1 MQYNSFHNQHPI
13 FRPRLDRNEQFGK
26 IPFFN
31 GLHDFGGPKNFTPRN
46 GMGNKNFRP
55 RNDFNGVRNDYN
67 NFKNENGNPADFG
80 GPKEYRPRNNYNQ
93 TQKKNDYD
101 GEKNAGGNMQF
112 YNGKNDFGGPKQQN
126 FPKNL
131 GPKNFNNQN
140 GLNNC
145 QQYVP
150 KKIYNNSSSPSSDF
164 NDRKMQ
170 SRKAKHPGDSL
181 IKPEWD
187 MASLDTIQ
195 KNFYKPHANVEGRS
209 EEEVQMF
216 RAAKEI
222 TVSGNNVPRPNHV
235 FDEGNFPDH
244 VMSTIKEQGWE
255 EPTGIQAQGWPIA
268 LSGRDMVGIASTG
281 SGKTLAYMLPAAV
294 HIVHQPRIQRGD
306 GPIALILAPTR
317 ELAQQIQSVAQAYS
331 ARGCIRNTC
340 LFGGSPKGPQARD
353 LERGVEIV
361 IATPGRLI
369 DFLERGTTNLRR
381 CTYLVLDEAD
391 RMLDMGFEPQIR
403 KIIEQIRP
411 DRQVL
416 MWSATWPKEIQ
427 ALAEDFLTDYIKV
440 NIGSLN
446 LSANNNIKQII
457 EVCEEHEKEAKL
469 SNLLKEIASEK
480 DNKVIVFVETK
491 KKVDDIARAVRRNG
505 HKALA
510 IHGDKSQPERDAV
523 LTEFRNGATTIL
535 IATDVA
541 ARGLDVED
549 VKFVVNFDYPNSS
562 EDYIHRIGRTGRCQ
576 QSGTAYTYF
585 TSGDARQ
592 ARALVAVLRETGQN
606 PPAKLSDMARN
617 NNNSSSRNRWQQRK
631 ENNSGASSPRQ
642 KSNQWNNKMA
652 NMSNEENQN
661 NYQNRNLQQHQQQ
674 QQQQQQQQAP
684 RFSNQNQNTNQ
695 GYRQNS
701 YQKTVPFPSPNVFES
716 MGSYQGGYNNGYQNA
731 YNNQNGYGQRTFN
744 NARGNGGQQYHRN
757 TNSVGNKSAGSGS
770 SYGSPPPH
778 FATPPHYTQMHPHH
792 QEMLGGKFYG
802 GGVGGGGPCGYQAA
816 VGAGVPYPHLP
827 PGPLLYAAPVQ
838 Q

>member
-26 IPFFN
+26 IPFYNN
-31 GLHDFGGPKNFTPRN
+31 GLHDFGGPKNFAPRN

-55 RNDFNGVRNDYN
+55 RNDFNGMRNDFN
-67 NFKNENGNPADFG
+67 GIKNDNQNDFG
-80 GPKEYRPRNNYNQ
+80 GPKDYRPRNNYNNQ
-93 TQKKNDYD
+93 LQKKDYEGD
-101 GEKNAGGNMQF
+101 KAGGNMQF

-126 FPKNL
+126 FQKNY
-131 GPKNFNNQN
+131 GPKNYNNPN
-140 GLNNC
+140 GNNNG
-145 QQYVP
+145 QQTFVP
-150 KKIYNNSSSPSSDF
+150 KKIYSNSSVSPTNEFS
-164 NDRKMQ
+164 DRKMQ
-170 SRKAKHPGDSL
+170 SRKAKHPGEAL
-181 IKPEWD
+181 TKPEWD
-187 MASLDTIQ
+187 MSNLDTIQ
-195 KNFYKPHANVEGRS
+195 KNFYKPHSNVEARTDD
-209 EEEVQMF
+209 EVQVF

-222 TVSGNNVPRPNHV
+222 TVSGNNVPRPNHI

-244 VMSTIKEQGWE
+244 IMTTIREQGWE

-281 SGKTLAYMLPAAV
+281 SGKTLAYILPAAV

-331 ARGCIRNTC
+331 ARGFIRNTC

-353 LERGVEIV
+353 LEKGVEIV

-457 EVCEEHEKEAKL
+457 EVCEEHEKESKL
-469 SNLLKEIASEK
+469 INLLKEISSEK

-491 KKVDDIARAVRRNG
+491 KKVDDIAHAVRRNG

-523 LTEFRNGATTIL
+523 LTEFRNGSTTIL

-549 VKFVVNFDYPNSS
+549 VKFVVNYDYPNTS

-606 PPAKLSDMARN
+606 PPSKLSDMARN

-642 KSNQWNNKMA
+642 KNNQWNNKMA
-652 NMSNEENQN
+652 MTTPEDNQN
-661 NYQNRNLQQHQQQ
+661 SYQNRNPNP
-674 QQQQQQQQAP
+674 QAP
-684 RFSNQNQNTNQ
+684 RFSNQNQNNQ
-695 GYRQNS
+695 GYRQNT
-701 YQKTVPFPSPNVFES
+701 YQKTVPFPSPNVFDS

-731 YNNQNGYGQRTFN
+731 YNNQNGYGQHPR
-744 NARGNGGQQYHRN
+744 NGGQQYRN

-778 FATPPHYTQMHPHH
+778 FATPPHYPQMHPHH

-802 GGVGGGGPCGYQAA
+802 GGVGGGGPCGYQAT

>member
-1 MQYNSFHNQHPI
+1 M
-13 FRPRLDRNEQFGK
+13 
-26 IPFFN
+26 FN
-31 GLHDFGGPKNFTPRN
+31 GIHDFGGPKNFGPRN
-46 GMGNKNFRP
+46 NFMGPKMNFRP
-55 RNDFNGVRNDYN
+55 RNEFNGAKDQRS
-67 NFKNENGNPADFG
+67 NEFG
-80 GPKEYRPRNNYNQ
+80 GPKDFNRPRSNYNQ
-93 TQKKNDYD
+93 NQKRNEEGGPMQVFNAKN
-101 GEKNAGGNMQF
+101 E
-112 YNGKNDFGGPKQQN
+112 FGGPKSQYDGKNGMPRNNFSTKNFNQNGYNNNSQQN
-126 FPKNL
+126 FGPK
-131 GPKNFNNQN
+131 KNFNGNNQ
-140 GLNNC
+140 
-145 QQYVP
+145 Q
-150 KKIYNNSSSPSSDF
+150 IDF
-164 NDRKMQ
+164 NSRKLQ
-170 SRKAKHPGDSL
+170 SMKAKHPGDSL
-181 IKPEWD
+181 VKPTWD
-187 MASLDTIQ
+187 INNLEPIMKD
-195 KNFYKPHANVEGRS
+195 FYKPHANVDSRS
-209 EEEVQMF
+209 EDDVELF
-216 RAAKEI
+216 RSSKEI
-222 TVSGNNVPRPNHV
+222 TVSGNNVPRPNQV

-244 VMSTIKEQGWE
+244 IMSAIKEQGWA

-268 LSGRDMVGIASTG
+268 LSGRDMVGIAQTG

-294 HIVHQPRIQRGD
+294 HIVNQQRLNRGD

-317 ELAQQIQSVAQAYS
+317 ELAQQIQSVAQTYS

-427 ALAEDFLTDYIKV
+427 ALAEDFLNDYVKV

-446 LSANNNIKQII
+446 LSANNNIKQIVEI
-457 EVCEEHEKEAKL
+457 CEEHEKESKL
-469 SNLLKEIASEK
+469 ATLLKEIASER

-505 HKALA
+505 YRALA

-592 ARALVAVLRETGQN
+592 SRALLAVLREAGQN
-606 PPAKLSDMARN
+606 PPAKLSEMARTASN
-617 NNNSSSRNRWQQRK
+617 NTGRNRWQQRK
-631 ENNSGASSPRQ
+631 ENGSSSPRQ
-642 KSNQWNNKMA
+642 QNNNNQWSNKMA
-652 NMSNEENQN
+652 NLSLSDDSQSQTS
-661 NYQNRNLQQHQQQ
+661 YQNRNAS
-674 QQQQQQQQAP
+674 QQQAP
-684 RFSNQNQNTNQ
+684 RYNNNQNQMNQ
-695 GYRQNS
+695 GYRQN
-701 YQKTVPFPSPNVFES
+701 YHKQAPFPNPNVFES
-716 MGSYQGGYNNGYQNA
+716 MGTYQGGYNGYQGGYNNQSGS
-731 YNNQNGYGQRTFN
+731 YGQRPYM
-744 NARGNGGQQYHRN
+744 NARGGQQYAVSR
-757 TNSVGNKSAGSGS
+757 ASGS
-770 SYGSPPPH
+770 FGSPPP
-778 FATPPHYTQMHPHH
+778 PPHVTQYMRADM
-792 QEMLGGKFYG
+792 QCA
-802 GGVGGGGPCGYQAA
+802 PCGYQAA
-816 VGAGVPYPHLP
+816 GGPYLP

>member
-1 MQYNSFHNQHPI
+1 MQYNTFHAQHPI
-13 FRPRLDRNEQFGK
+13 FGPHPGERKDQFGK
-26 IPFFN
+26 VPYMN
-31 GLHDFGGPKNFTPRN
+31 RVGGDFGGPKSFVPRN
-46 GMGNKNFRP
+46 NNNNMGGNKNFRP
-55 RNDFNGVRNDYN
+55 RNDFNGVRPD
-67 NFKNENGNPADFG
+67 FNG
-80 GPKEYRPRNNYNQ
+80 Y
-93 TQKKNDYD
+93 KND
-101 GEKNAGGNMQF
+101 NPHQ
-112 YNGKNDFGGPKQQN
+112 NDFGGPKDFRSKN
-126 FPKNL
+126 FYNNPMHMRNDFDGDKASGSKGQYLNMKDDFGGPKQGNFQKNGY
-131 GPKNFNNQN
+131 GPKN
-140 GLNNC
+140 
-145 QQYVP
+145 
-150 KKIYNNSSSPSSDF
+150 YNNPGGSMRPNTVEDYMGQKMHDDYS
-164 NDRKMQ
+164 DRKMQ
-170 SRKAKHPGDSL
+170 SRKAKHPGDGL
-181 IKPEWD
+181 VKPTWD
-187 MASLDTIQ
+187 MSQLEPIQ
-195 KNFYKPHANVEGRS
+195 KNFYKPHANVESRTDD
-209 EEEVQMF
+209 EVQQF

-222 TVSGNNVPRPNHV
+222 TVSGNNVPRPSQK
-235 FDEGNFPDH
+235 FEEGNFPDDIL
-244 VMSTIKEQGWE
+244 STIKDQGWK

-294 HIVHQPRIQRGD
+294 HIAHQQHIQRGD

-331 ARGCIRNTC
+331 ANGFIRNTC

-457 EVCEEHEKEAKL
+457 EVCEEHEKEIKL

-523 LTEFRNGATTIL
+523 LTEFRNGVTSIL

-585 TSGDARQ
+585 TTGDGRQ

-617 NNNSSSRNRWQQRK
+617 NNSSSGRNRWQQRK
-631 ENNSGASSPRQ
+631 ENNSGSSSPRQ
-642 KSNQWNNKMA
+642 KNNNNTWNMKMA
-652 NMSNEENQN
+652 NGSSDDNTFMAQQNFTQQPPRFSHQNQNNQGYNRQN
-661 NYQNRNLQQHQQQ
+661 NYQK
-674 QQQQQQQQAP
+674 P
-684 RFSNQNQNTNQ
+684 P
-695 GYRQNS
+695 
-701 YQKTVPFPSPNVFES
+701 PFPSPNVFDS
-716 MGSYQGGYNNGYQNA
+716 MGTYQGGYNNGYPDAYQNA
-731 YNNQNGYGQRTFN
+731 YGQRQYN
-744 NARGNGGQQYHRN
+744 NNRNNGQQYRN
-757 TNSVGNKSAGSGS
+757 NNSNGNKSNGSGS
-770 SYGSPPPH
+770 SFGSPPPH
-778 FATPPHYTQMHPHH
+778 FAATPHYTQMHPHH
-792 QEMLGGKFYG
+792 QEMIGGKYFAS
-802 GGVGGGGPCGYQAA
+802 GVGGAGPCGYQAA
-816 VGAGVPYPHLP
+816 VGGGMQYAHLP
-827 PGPLLYAAPVQ
+827 PGPMLYAAPVQ

>member
-1 MQYNSFHNQHPI
+1 MRNDYNNQ
-13 FRPRLDRNEQFGK
+13 RNDNMKTG
-26 IPFFN
+26 
-31 GLHDFGGPKNFTPRN
+31 DFGGPK
-46 GMGNKNFRP
+46 
-55 RNDFNGVRNDYN
+55 DFI
-67 NFKNENGNPADFG
+67 
-80 GPKEYRPRNNYNQ
+80 RPRNNYNQ
-93 TQKKNDYD
+93 PQNNDSED
-101 GEKNAGGNMQF
+101 INGRGDNVQMF
-112 YNGKNDFGGPKQQN
+112 NGKADFGGPKQ
-126 FPKNL
+126 FEGKNNGMHKNNYG
-131 GPKNFNNQN
+131 GPKQYNQN
-140 GLNNC
+140 GFNG
-145 QQYVP
+145 QQNFGQQ
-150 KKIYNNSSSPSSDF
+150 KYNSTSPQRSSEF
-164 NDRKMQ
+164 NDRKSQ
-170 SRKAKHPGDSL
+170 RSKAKHPGDSL
-181 IKPEWD
+181 VKPMWD
-187 MASLDTIQ
+187 LANLEPIQ
-195 KNFYKPHANVEGRS
+195 KDFYKPHVNVESRS
-209 EEEVQMF
+209 EDEVQNY

-222 TVSGNNVPRPNHV
+222 TVSGNNVPRPNQK

-244 VMSTIKEQGWE
+244 IMVTIKEQGWL

-268 LSGRDMVGIASTG
+268 LSGRDMVGIAQTG

-294 HIVHQPRIQRGD
+294 HIVHQQRLSRGD

-331 ARGCIRNTC
+331 AHGCIRNTC

-446 LSANNNIKQII
+446 LSANNNIKQIV
-457 EVCEEHEKEAKL
+457 ELCEEHEKEAKL
-469 SNLLKEIASEK
+469 TTLLKEISSER

-491 KKVDDIARAVRRNG
+491 KKVDDIVRAVRRNG

-549 VKFVVNFDYPNSS
+549 VKFVVNYDYPNSS

-585 TSGDARQ
+585 TSGDSRQ
-592 ARALVAVLRETGQN
+592 ARGLVAVLRETGQN
-606 PPAKLSDMARN
+606 PPLRLNDMARS
-617 NNNSSSRNRWQQRK
+617 NNSNSGRNRWQQRK
-631 ENNSGASSPRQ
+631 ENKGNTSPRQ
-642 KSNQWNNKMA
+642 QSNQWNNKMA
-652 NMSNEENQN
+652 NGINNQENQN
-661 NYQNRNLQQHQQQ
+661 SYQNRNQPQQQ
-674 QQQQQQQQAP
+674 QHQQQQAP
-684 RFSNQNQNTNQ
+684 RFTNQNHQLNQN
-695 GYRQNS
+695 YRQNN
-701 YQKTVPFPSPNVFES
+701 YQKQQQMPFPSPTLFES
-716 MGSYQGGYNNGYQNA
+716 INYQGGYNNGYQNG
-731 YNNQNGYGQRTFN
+731 YNNQNGYTQRPAYN
-744 NARGNGGQQYHRN
+744 NNRGNNGAGNSMQQYGR
-757 TNSVGNKSAGSGS
+757 GLGSAGSKSGAGSAGS
-770 SYGSPPPH
+770 SYGSPPPPPH
-778 FATPPHYTQMHPHH
+778 YAHTPPHYAPVHPH
-792 QEMLGGKFYG
+792 QDMLGGKFY

-827 PGPLLYAAPVQ
+827 AGPLLYAAPVQ

>member
-1 MQYNSFHNQHPI
+1 MQYNGFHNQHPMP
-13 FRPRLDRNEQFGK
+13 RPDRNEQFGK
-26 IPFFN
+26 VPFFN
-31 GLHDFGGPKNFTPRN
+31 GMPDFGGPKNFAPRN
-46 GMGNKNFRP
+46 MGNKNFRP
-55 RNDFNGVRNDYN
+55 RNDFNGIRND
-67 NFKNENGNPADFG
+67 FKQNDGNTNDFG
-80 GPKEYRPRNNYNQ
+80 GPKEFRPRPNYNNQ
-93 TQKKNDYD
+93 PQKTYGDKP
-101 GEKNAGGNMQF
+101 AGGNVQY
-112 YNGKNDFGGPKQQN
+112 YNAKNEFGGPNPNYQKSYNNPNGQQN
-126 FPKNL
+126 FM
-131 GPKNFNNQN
+131 Q
-140 GLNNC
+140 
-145 QQYVP
+145 
-150 KKIYNNSSSPSSDF
+150 KKIYNPNGPQQPQDF
-164 NDRKMQ
+164 KGRKLQ
-170 SRKAKHPGDSL
+170 SLKAKHPGDSL
-181 IKPEWD
+181 VKPVWD
-187 MASLDTIQ
+187 LGSLEPIEKD
-195 KNFYKPHANVEGRS
+195 FYKPHADVEGRS
-209 EEEVQMF
+209 DEEVDMF
-216 RAAKEI
+216 RTTKEI

-244 VMSTIKEQGWE
+244 VMSTIKEQGWTD
-255 EPTGIQAQGWPIA
+255 PTGIQAQGWPIA

-294 HIVHQPRIQRGD
+294 HIVHQQRIQRGD

-331 ARGCIRNTC
+331 ARGSIRNTC

-457 EVCEEHEKEAKL
+457 EICEEHEKEGKL
-469 SNLLKEIASEK
+469 TNLLKEIASER

-491 KKVDDIARAVRRNG
+491 KKVDDIARAVRRMG

-585 TSGDARQ
+585 TPGDSRQ
-592 ARALVAVLRETGQN
+592 ARGLLAVLRETGQN
-606 PPAKLSDMARN
+606 PPAKLADLARN
-617 NNNSSSRNRWQQRK
+617 SNNSTGRNRWQQRK
-631 ENNSGASSPRQ
+631 ENNNNNSNSGSSSPRQ
-642 KSNQWNNKMA
+642 QSNQWSNKMA
-652 NMSNEENQN
+652 NPSEENIN
-661 NYQNRNLQQHQQQ
+661 SYQNRNTG
-674 QQQQQQQQAP
+674 QAP
-684 RFSNQNQNTNQ
+684 RFNNQGNQ
-695 GYRQNS
+695 GYRPNN
-701 YQKTVPFPSPNVFES
+701 YQKPQVPFPSPNVFES
-716 MGSYQGGYNNGYQNA
+716 MGNYQGGYTSGYQNS
-731 YNNQNGYGQRTFN
+731 YQNQNGYGQRP
-744 NARGNGGQQYHRN
+744 Y
-757 TNSVGNKSAGSGS
+757 NS
-770 SYGSPPPH
+770 
-778 FATPPHYTQMHPHH
+778 
-792 QEMLGGKFYG
+792 GKYYG
-802 GGVGGGGPCGYQAA
+802 GGVGGAGPCGYQAA
-816 VGAGVPYPHLP
+816 VGAGVAYPHLP

>member
-1 MQYNSFHNQHPI
+1 MQFNSFHNQHPI
-13 FRPRLDRNEQFGK
+13 FRPRLDRNEYGK
-26 IPFFN
+26 LPFFN
-31 GLHDFGGPKNFTPRN
+31 GMNDFGGPKNFQPRN
-46 GMGNKNFRP
+46 GIGNKNFRP
-55 RNDFNGVRNDYN
+55 RSDFNGIRNDFNNPKNDN
-67 NFKNENGNPADFG
+67 QSDFG
-80 GPKEYRPRNNYNQ
+80 GPKEFRPRNNFNNQ
-93 TQKKNDYD
+93 LQKTNDGYD
-101 GEKNAGGNMQF
+101 GDKASGGNMQF
-112 YNGKNDFGGPKQQN
+112 YGKSDFGGPKQQN
-126 FPKNL
+126 YQKSF

-140 GLNNC
+140 GHMNG
-145 QQYVP
+145 QQSFVP
-150 KKIYNNSSSPSSDF
+150 KKIYNNSSVQPSLDF
-164 NDRKMQ
+164 NDRKLQ

-181 IKPEWD
+181 IKPQWD
-187 MASLDTIQ
+187 MANLGAIQ
-195 KNFYKPHANVEGRS
+195 KNFYKPHVNVEGRS
-209 EEEVQMF
+209 EDDVQRF
-216 RAAKEI
+216 LAAKEI
-222 TVSGNNVPRPNHV
+222 TVSGNDVPRPNQV

-244 VMSTIKEQGWE
+244 VLNTIKEQGWE

-331 ARGCIRNTC
+331 AHGCIRNTC

-427 ALAEDFLTDYIKV
+427 ALAEDFLNDYIKV

-469 SNLLKEIASEK
+469 SNLLKEISSEK

-491 KKVDDIARAVRRNG
+491 KKVDDIARSVRRNG
-505 HKALA
+505 YKALA

-606 PPAKLSDMARN
+606 PPARLNDMAKN
-617 NNNSSSRNRWQQRK
+617 NNNNSSRNRWQQRK

-652 NMSNEENQN
+652 TMGNEDNQN
-661 NYQNRNLQQHQQQ
+661 NSYQNRNPN
-674 QQQQQQQQAP
+674 QQAP
-684 RFSNQNQNTNQ
+684 RFSNQNQNNNQ
-695 GYRQNS
+695 GYRQNN
-701 YQKTVPFPSPNVFES
+701 YQQKQVPFPSPNVFES
-716 MGSYQGGYNNGYQNA
+716 MGNYQGGYNNGYQNA
-731 YNNQNGYGQRTFN
+731 YNNQNGYGQQRQQYN
-744 NARGNGGQQYHRN
+744 NGRNGGQQYHRN

-778 FATPPHYTQMHPHH
+778 FATPPHYPQMHPHH

-816 VGAGVPYPHLP
+816 VGAGVPYAHLP

>member
-1 MQYNSFHNQHPI
+1 MQYNGGFHNQHPMP
-13 FRPRLDRNEQFGK
+13 RPDRNEQFGK
-26 IPFFN
+26 IPYFN
-31 GLHDFGGPKNFTPRN
+31 GMPDFGGPKNFGPRN
-46 GMGNKNFRP
+46 NYMGNNRNNNFRP
-55 RNDFNGVRNDYN
+55 RNDFNGVKDFSQN
-67 NFKNENGNPADFG
+67 NENAGQNDFG
-80 GPKEYRPRNNYNQ
+80 GPKEYRPRNNYNNPG
-93 TQKKNDYD
+93 QKKEYD
-101 GEKNAGGNMQF
+101 GEKSGGMQYFNAKG
-112 YNGKNDFGGPKQQN
+112 DFGGPKQYDGKPGN
-126 FPKNL
+126 FQRNNYNN
-131 GPKNFNNQN
+131 GPKNYNNQN
-140 GLNNC
+140 GN
-145 QQYVP
+145 QQNFGQ
-150 KKIYNNSSSPSSDF
+150 KKIFTNNNQQPGDF
-164 NDRKMQ
+164 GRKMQ
-170 SRKAKHPGDSL
+170 SMKAKHPGDSL
-181 IKPEWD
+181 VKPTWD
-187 MASLDTIQ
+187 LSNLEPIQ
-195 KNFYKPHANVEGRS
+195 KDFYKPHASVDSRS
-209 EEEVQMF
+209 EEDVQRF
-216 RAAKEI
+216 LAAKEI
-222 TVSGNNVPRPNHV
+222 TVEGNNVPRPSQL
-235 FDEGNFPDH
+235 FEEGNFPEH
-244 VMSTIKEQGWE
+244 VMTTIKEQGWT

-294 HIVHQPRIQRGD
+294 HITNQPRLNRGD
-306 GPIALILAPTR
+306 GPIALVLAPTR
-317 ELAQQIQSVAQAYS
+317 ELAQQIQSVAQLYS

-369 DFLERGTTNLRR
+369 DFLEKGTTNLRR

-403 KIIEQIRP
+403 KVIEQIRP

-457 EVCEEHEKEAKL
+457 EVCEEHEKESKL
-469 SNLLKEIASEK
+469 SGLLKEIASER

-491 KKVDDIARAVRRNG
+491 KKVDDIARAVRRAG
-505 HKALA
+505 YKALA

-592 ARALVAVLRETGQN
+592 ARALVGVLRETGQN
-606 PPAKLSDMARN
+606 PPTKLSDMARTN
-617 NNNSSSRNRWQQRK
+617 NGNSGRNRWQQRK
-631 ENNSGASSPRQ
+631 DNSGSNSPRQ
-642 KSNQWNNKMA
+642 QNSNNQWNNKMA
-652 NMSNEENQN
+652 NLSEDGQN
-661 NYQNRNLQQHQQQ
+661 NYQNRNAN
-674 QQQQQQQQAP
+674 QQAP
-684 RFSNQNQNTNQ
+684 PRFNNQGHQG
-695 GYRQNS
+695 GYRQNN
-701 YQKTVPFPSPNVFES
+701 YQKQVPFPSPTMFES
-716 MGSYQGGYNNGYQNA
+716 MSNYQGGYNGGYQNG
-731 YNNQNGYGQRTFN
+731 YNNQNGYTQRPYNTDTRNNGQQYQ
-744 NARGNGGQQYHRN
+744 RGNGN
-757 TNSVGNKSAGSGS
+757 NKSGGSSGS
-770 SYGSPPPH
+770 SFGSPPPH
-778 FATPPHYTQMHPHH
+778 FAAAQHYQPMHP
-792 QEMLGGKFYG
+792 QDMLGGKFYG

-827 PGPLLYAAPVQ
+827 PGSLVYAAPVQ

>member
-1 MQYNSFHNQHPI
+1 MQYNGFHNQHPI

-26 IPFFN
+26 IPYFN
-31 GLHDFGGPKNFTPRN
+31 GLPDFGGPKPFGPR
-46 GMGNKNFRP
+46 GNMANNNKFRP
-55 RNDFNGVRNDYN
+55 RNDFNGIRNDFN
-67 NFKNENGNPADFG
+67 HSGNQNDFG
-80 GPKEYRPRNNYNQ
+80 GPKEYTKQLRNNFNNQ
-93 TQKKNDYD
+93 APNKNNYD
-101 GEKNAGGNMQF
+101 GDKASGNMQY
-112 YNGKNDFGGPKQQN
+112 YNGKNDFGGPKQN
-126 FPKNL
+126 FQPKTNF
-131 GPKNFNNQN
+131 GPKTFNNQN
-140 GLNNC
+140 GN
-145 QQYVP
+145 QQNYGQKKVYVP
-150 KKIYNNSSSPSSDF
+150 NSGQQNTDF
-164 NDRKMQ
+164 NGRKQQ
-170 SRKAKHPGDSL
+170 SMKAKHPGDSL
-181 IKPEWD
+181 VKPTWD
-187 MASLDTIQ
+187 LSQLGPIQ
-195 KNFYKPHANVEGRS
+195 KDFYKPHANVEARS
-209 EEEVQMF
+209 DDDVQLY
-216 RAAKEI
+216 RATKEI
-222 TVSGNNVPRPNHV
+222 TVSGNDVPRPNQI

-244 VMSTIKEQGWE
+244 ILNTIKEQGWD

-294 HIVHQPRIQRGD
+294 HIVHQPRLQRGD

-427 ALAEDFLTDYIKV
+427 ALAEDFLTDYVKV

-469 SNLLKEIASEK
+469 TNLLKEISSEK

-523 LTEFRNGATTIL
+523 LSEFRNGSTTIL

-549 VKFVVNFDYPNSS
+549 VKFVVNYDYPNSS

-592 ARALVAVLRETGQN
+592 ARALVAVLRETGQT
-606 PPAKLSDMARN
+606 PPSKLNDMARN
-617 NNNSSSRNRWQQRK
+617 NNSCTGRNRWQQRK
-631 ENNSGASSPRQ
+631 DNNSGSSSPRQ
-642 KSNQWNNKMA
+642 QNNTWNNKMA
-652 NMSNEENQN
+652 TTANDAANQN
-661 NYQNRNLQQHQQQ
+661 SFQNRNVN
-674 QQQQQQQQAP
+674 QQAP
-684 RFSNQNQNTNQ
+684 RFSNQTNQNTQ
-695 GYRQNS
+695 GYRQNN
-701 YQKTVPFPSPNVFES
+701 YQKQVPFPSPNMFES
-716 MGSYQGGYNNGYQNA
+716 MGTYQGGYNQGYQNA
-731 YNNQNGYGQRTFN
+731 YNNQNGYGQRTYN
-744 NARGNGGQQYHRN
+744 NGRNGGQQYRN
-757 TNSVGNKSAGSGS
+757 NNTSGNKSAGSGSS

-778 FATPPHYTQMHPHH
+778 FATPPHYPQMHPHH
-792 QEMLGGKFYG
+792 QDMLGGKFYG

>member
-13 FRPRLDRNEQFGK
+13 FRPRLDQNEQFGK
-26 IPFFN
+26 MPYLN
-31 GLHDFGGPKNFTPRN
+31 RMYEFGGPKNFAPRN
-46 GMGNKNFRP
+46 NMGNKNFRP
-55 RNDFNGVRNDYN
+55 RNDFNGVRPDFNANRND
-67 NFKNENGNPADFG
+67 DFG
-80 GPKEYRPRNNYNQ
+80 GPKEYRPRSNYNNQ
-93 TQKKNDYD
+93 NMQKKNEYD
-101 GEKNAGGNMQF
+101 GENASGGNNMQF
-112 YNGKNDFGGPKQQN
+112 YNSKNDFGGPKPSFQKNN
-126 FPKNL
+126 F
-131 GPKNFNNQN
+131 GPKNYNNPN
-140 GLNNC
+140 GSPTNGQQ
-145 QQYVP
+145 QQYMQ
-150 KKIYNNSSSPSSDF
+150 KKPYNSNPSGQTQDF
-164 NDRKMQ
+164 NDRKLQ
-170 SRKAKHPGDSL
+170 SRKAKHPGDGL
-181 IKPEWD
+181 VKPVWD
-187 MASLDTIQ
+187 MGQLEEIE
-195 KNFYKPHANVEGRS
+195 KNFYKPHANVDGRS
-209 EEEVQMF
+209 EEEVQLF
-216 RAAKEI
+216 RSTKEI
-222 TVSGNNVPRPNHV
+222 TVSGNNIPRPNQK

-244 VMSTIKEQGWE
+244 ILNTIKEQGYE

-294 HIVHQPRIQRGD
+294 HIVHQQRIQRGD

-505 HKALA
+505 YKALA

-523 LTEFRNGATTIL
+523 LTEFRNGSTTIL

-592 ARALVAVLRETGQN
+592 ARALVGVLKETGQN
-606 PPAKLSDMARN
+606 PPSKLNDMARN
-617 NNNSSSRNRWQQRK
+617 NNNSSGRNRWQQRK
-631 ENNSGASSPRQ
+631 ENNSGSSSPRQ

-652 NMSNEENQN
+652 SGGSDDGQN
-661 NYQNRNLQQHQQQ
+661 SIQTHTFTQQP
-674 QQQQQQQQAP
+674 P
-684 RFSNQNQNTNQ
+684 RFSNQTQNNQS
-695 GYRQNS
+695 YRQNS
-701 YQKTVPFPSPNVFES
+701 YQKTVPFPSPNVFDS
-716 MGSYQGGYNNGYQNA
+716 MGTYQGGYNNGYQNA
-731 YNNQNGYGQRTFN
+731 YNNQNGYGQRPYN
-744 NARGNGGQQYHRN
+744 NTRNNGQQYRN
-757 TNSVGNKSAGSGS
+757 NNAGGNKSSGSGS
-770 SYGSPPPH
+770 SFGSPPPH
-778 FATPPHYTQMHPHH
+778 YAAAHYPQMHPHH
-792 QEMLGGKFYG
+792 QDMLGNKFYG

-816 VGAGVPYPHLP
+816 VGGGVPYPHLP
-827 PGPLLYAAPVQ
+827 PGPLLYAAAPVQ

>member
-1 MQYNSFHNQHPI
+1 MQYNGFHNQHPI
-13 FRPRLDRNEQFGK
+13 YRPRPDRNEQFGK
-26 IPFFN
+26 MPFFN
-31 GLHDFGGPKNFTPRN
+31 GLHDFGGPKNFGGPRN
-46 GMGNKNFRP
+46 NNLGNKNNFRP
-55 RNDFNGVRNDYN
+55 RNDFNGMRNDMN
-67 NFKNENGNPADFG
+67 NQKNDGNPNDFG
-80 GPKEYRPRNNYNQ
+80 GPKEFRPRNNFNNQ
-93 TQKKNDYD
+93 VQKKEYD
-101 GEKNAGGNMQF
+101 GGLKPGGSMQI
-112 YNGKNDFGGPKQQN
+112 YNPRNDFGGPKQQN
-126 FPKNL
+126 FQKNNF
-131 GPKNFNNQN
+131 GPKNFNNQTPNN
-140 GLNNC
+140 GQNFVAKKVFTQNPG
-145 QQYVP
+145 QQP
-150 KKIYNNSSSPSSDF
+150 MDF
-164 NDRKMQ
+164 NARKLQ
-170 SRKAKHPGDSL
+170 SKKAKHPGDSL
-181 IKPEWD
+181 VKPIWD
-187 MASLDTIQ
+187 LSNLEPIQ
-195 KNFYKPHANVEGRS
+195 KDFYKPHPNVENRTDD
-209 EEEVQMF
+209 EVQMF
-216 RAAKEI
+216 RAEKEI
-222 TVSGNNVPRPNHV
+222 TVSGNNIPRPNQM

-244 VMSTIKEQGWE
+244 VMTTIKEQGWT

-294 HIVHQPRIQRGD
+294 HIVHQQRIQRGD

-427 ALAEDFLTDYIKV
+427 ALAEDFLNDYIKV

-457 EVCEEHEKEAKL
+457 EVCEEHEKEGKL
-469 SNLLKEIASEK
+469 TNLLKEIASER

-491 KKVDDIARAVRRNG
+491 KKVDDIARSVRRNG

-523 LTEFRNGATTIL
+523 LSEFRNGATAIL

-585 TSGDARQ
+585 TSGDCRQ
-592 ARALVAVLRETGQN
+592 SRALVAVLRETGQN
-606 PPAKLSDMARN
+606 PPAKLNEMARN
-617 NNNSSSRNRWQQRK
+617 NNNNSGRNRWQQRK
-631 ENNSGASSPRQ
+631 ENNSGSSSPRQ
-642 KSNQWNNKMA
+642 QNNQWNNKMA
-652 NMSNEENQN
+652 SVVNEEVPNTYQNRNTNQQPPRFNNQNQNNQTYRQN
-661 NYQNRNLQQHQQQ
+661 NYQKQQ
-674 QQQQQQQQAP
+674 
-684 RFSNQNQNTNQ
+684 
-695 GYRQNS
+695 
-701 YQKTVPFPSPNVFES
+701 VPFPSPNVFES
-716 MGSYQGGYNNGYQNA
+716 MGSYQGGYNNGYQNG
-731 YNNQNGYGQRTFN
+731 YNNQNAYGQRPYN
-744 NARGNGGQQYHRN
+744 NARNGNQQYRNNN
-757 TNSVGNKSAGSGS
+757 TNGNKSGGSGS
-770 SYGSPPPH
+770 SFGSPPPH
-778 FATPPHYTQMHPHH
+778 FATPPHFPQMHPHH
-792 QEMLGGKFYG
+792 QDMLGGKFYG

-816 VGAGVPYPHLP
+816 VGASVPYAHLP

>member
-1 MQYNSFHNQHPI
+1 MQYNGFHNQHPMP
-13 FRPRLDRNEQFGK
+13 RPERNEQFGK

-31 GLHDFGGPKNFTPRN
+31 GLHDFGGPKNFGPR
-46 GMGNKNFRP
+46 GMGMKNNFRP
-55 RNDFNGVRNDYN
+55 RNDFNGIRNDFN
-67 NFKNENGNPADFG
+67 KHENGGNPADFG
-80 GPKEYRPRNNYNQ
+80 GPKDYNKMKNNFNNQQRNEYDPD
-93 TQKKNDYD
+93 K
-101 GEKNAGGNMQF
+101 AAAGNMQF
-112 YNGKNDFGGPKQQN
+112 YNGKSDFGGPKPQN
-126 FPKNL
+126 FPKAHFS
-131 GPKNFNNQN
+131 PKNFNNQN
-140 GLNNC
+140 MPQNFG
-145 QQYVP
+145 P
-150 KKIYNNSSSPSSDF
+150 KKIFNAPNTPQQVIDF
-164 NDRKMQ
+164 NKQRGK
-170 SRKAKHPGDSL
+170 KTKHPGDTL
-181 IKPEWD
+181 IKPMWD
-187 MASLDTIQ
+187 LSKLEPIQ
-195 KNFYKPHANVEGRS
+195 KDFYKPHANVDGRS
-209 EEEVQMF
+209 DDDVQQF
-216 RAAKEI
+216 RVSKEI
-222 TVSGNNVPRPNHV
+222 TVSGNNVPRPNQI

-244 VMSTIKEQGWE
+244 IMSTIKEQGWD

-294 HIVHQPRIQRGD
+294 HIVHQQRIQRGD

-317 ELAQQIQSVAQAYS
+317 ELAQQIQSVAQSYS

-427 ALAEDFLTDYIKV
+427 ALAEDFLNDYVKV

-457 EVCEEHEKEAKL
+457 EVCEEHEKEVKL
-469 SNLLKEIASEK
+469 TNFLKDISQER

-491 KKVDDIARAVRRNG
+491 KKVDDIARAVRRKG

-510 IHGDKSQPERDAV
+510 IHGDKSQIERDAV
-523 LTEFRNGATTIL
+523 LTEFRNGVTSIL

-549 VKFVVNFDYPNSS
+549 VKFVINFDYPNSS

-592 ARALVAVLRETGQN
+592 ARGLLAVLRETGQN
-606 PPAKLSDMARN
+606 PPAKLNDMARN
-617 NNNSSSRNRWQQRK
+617 NNNNSGRSRWQQRK

-642 KSNQWNNKMA
+642 QNNQWNNKMA
-652 NMSNEENQN
+652 NGTVEEPQN
-661 NYQNRNLQQHQQQ
+661 MYQNRNNN
-674 QQQQQQQQAP
+674 QQAP
-684 RFSNQNQNTNQ
+684 RFSSQQTQGNNQ
-695 GYRQNS
+695 GYRQNN
-701 YQKTVPFPSPNVFES
+701 YQKQVPFPSPNVFES
-716 MGSYQGGYNNGYQNA
+716 MGSYQGGYNNGYQNG
-731 YNNQNGYGQRTFN
+731 YNNQNGYGQRPAYN
-744 NARGNGGQQYHRN
+744 NIRNGQQQQQQYRN
-757 TNSVGNKSAGSGS
+757 NSNSGNKSNGTGS

-778 FATPPHYTQMHPHH
+778 FATPQHYPQMHPHH

-802 GGVGGGGPCGYQAA
+802 GGVGGGGPPCGYQAA
-816 VGAGVPYPHLP
+816 VGVGGPYAHLP
-827 PGPLLYAAPVQ
+827 PGPLLYATPVQ

>member
-1 MQYNSFHNQHPI
+1 MQYNGFHNQHPI
-13 FRPRLDRNEQFGK
+13 FRPRTDRNEQFGK
-26 IPFFN
+26 VFLN
-31 GLHDFGGPKNFTPRN
+31 GLHDFGGPKNFGPRN
-46 GMGNKNFRP
+46 NIGNKNNFRP
-55 RNDFNGVRNDYN
+55 RMDFNGVRNDFN
-67 NFKNENGNPADFG
+67 NQRNDNGNPNDFG
-80 GPKEYRPRNNYNQ
+80 GPKEFRPRNNFNNHS
-93 TQKKNDYD
+93 QKKNDND
-101 GEKNAGGNMQF
+101 GDKQQRGGGAIQYFNA
-112 YNGKNDFGGPKQQN
+112 KNDFGGPKQQN
-126 FPKNL
+126 FHNNKNNF
-131 GPKNFNNQN
+131 GGKTFNNQN
-140 GLNNC
+140 GQQGNNA
-145 QQYVP
+145 QQNFAP
-150 KKIYNNSSSPSSDF
+150 KKQFNNNERQQSADF
-164 NDRKMQ
+164 KGRKLQ
-170 SRKAKHPGDSL
+170 SQKAKHPGDSL
-181 IKPEWD
+181 VKPIWD
-187 MASLDTIQ
+187 LSNLEPIQ
-195 KNFYKPHANVEGRS
+195 KDFYKPHPNVEARS
-209 EEEVQMF
+209 DEEVQLF
-216 RAAKEI
+216 RATKEI
-222 TVSGNNVPRPNHV
+222 TVSGNNIPRPNQM

-244 VMSTIKEQGWE
+244 IMNTIKEQGWS

-294 HIVHQPRIQRGD
+294 HIMHQQRIQRGD
-306 GPIALILAPTR
+306 GPVALILAPTR

-340 LFGGSPKGPQARD
+340 LFGGSPKAPQARD

-427 ALAEDFLTDYIKV
+427 ALAEDFLNDYVKV

-446 LSANNNIKQII
+446 LSANNNIKQIV
-457 EVCEEHEKEAKL
+457 EVCEEHEKEMKL
-469 SNLLKEIASEK
+469 TNLLKEISSER

-576 QSGTAYTYF
+576 QSGTAYTFF
-585 TSGDARQ
+585 TSGDSRQ
-592 ARALVAVLRETGQN
+592 SRALVAVLRETGQN
-606 PPAKLSDMARN
+606 PPSRLNEMARN
-617 NNNSSSRNRWQQRK
+617 NNNNTGRNRWQQRK
-631 ENNSGASSPRQ
+631 ENNSGSSSPRQ
-642 KSNQWNNKMA
+642 QNNNNQWNNKMA
-652 NMSNEENQN
+652 ATVNEDNNQN
-661 NYQNRNLQQHQQQ
+661 IYQNRNVNQQP
-674 QQQQQQQQAP
+674 P
-684 RFSNQNQNTNQ
+684 RFSNQNQINHQ
-695 GYRQNS
+695 GFRQNN
-701 YQKTVPFPSPNVFES
+701 YQKPVPFPSPNVFES
-716 MGSYQGGYNNGYQNA
+716 MGNYQGGYNNGFQNG
-731 YNNQNGYGQRTFN
+731 YNNQNGYNQRPYN
-744 NARGNGGQQYHRN
+744 NSRNGAQQYRN
-757 TNSVGNKSAGSGS
+757 NNSSNKSGGSGS

-778 FATPPHYTQMHPHH
+778 FATPQHYTPMHTH

-802 GGVGGGGPCGYQAA
+802 GGVGGGGPCGYQAGM
-816 VGAGVPYPHLP
+816 GASVPYAHMA

>member
-1 MQYNSFHNQHPI
+1 MQYNGFHNQHPMP
-13 FRPRLDRNEQFGK
+13 RPDRNEQFGK
-26 IPFFN
+26 MPFFN
-31 GLHDFGGPKNFTPRN
+31 GLHDFGGPKNFGPRN
-46 GMGNKNFRP
+46 MANKNFRP
-55 RNDFNGVRNDYN
+55 RNDFNGMRNDFN
-67 NFKNENGNPADFG
+67 KNENGCNPGDFG
-80 GPKEYRPRNNYNQ
+80 GPKDYNKMKNNFNNQ
-93 TQKKNDYD
+93 QKNDYD
-101 GEKNAGGNMQF
+101 SEKPAVGNMQF
-112 YNGKNDFGGPKQQN
+112 YNGKNDFGGPKPQIFPKTNFTPRNFINQNGQQN
-126 FPKNL
+126 F
-131 GPKNFNNQN
+131 G
-140 GLNNC
+140 
-145 QQYVP
+145 P
-150 KKIYNNSSSPSSDF
+150 KKIFNVTNIQQQTVDF
-164 NDRKMQ
+164 NKQRGK
-170 SRKAKHPGDSL
+170 KVKHPGDTL
-181 IKPEWD
+181 VKPMWD
-187 MASLDTIQ
+187 LSKLEPIEKD
-195 KNFYKPHANVEGRS
+195 FYKPHANVEGRS
-209 EEEVQMF
+209 DDDVQNF
-216 RAAKEI
+216 RVSKEI
-222 TVSGNNVPRPNHV
+222 TVSGNNIPRPNHI

-244 VMSTIKEQGWE
+244 ILNTIKEQGWA

-294 HIVHQPRIQRGD
+294 HIVHQQRIQRGD

-317 ELAQQIQSVAQAYS
+317 ELAQQIQSVAQSYS
-331 ARGCIRNTC
+331 AHGCIRNTC

-427 ALAEDFLTDYIKV
+427 ALAEDFLNDYVKV

-446 LSANNNIKQII
+446 LSANNNIKQIVEI
-457 EVCEEHEKEAKL
+457 CEEHEKETKL
-469 SNLLKEIASEK
+469 TNLLKDISQERE
-480 DNKVIVFVETK
+480 NKVIVFVETK
-491 KKVDDIARAVRRNG
+491 KKVDDIARAVRRKG

-510 IHGDKSQPERDAV
+510 IHGDKSQIERDAV
-523 LTEFRNGATTIL
+523 LTEFRNGATSIL

-549 VKFVVNFDYPNSS
+549 VKFVINFDYPNSS

-592 ARALVAVLRETGQN
+592 ARGLLAVLRETGQN
-606 PPAKLSDMARN
+606 PPAKLNDMARN
-617 NNNSSSRNRWQQRK
+617 NNNNSGRNRWQQRK

-642 KSNQWNNKMA
+642 QSNQWNNKMA
-652 NMSNEENQN
+652 NGTVEETQN
-661 NYQNRNLQQHQQQ
+661 LYQNRNNN
-674 QQQQQQQQAP
+674 QQAP
-684 RFSNQNQNTNQ
+684 RFTNQNQGNNQ
-695 GYRQNS
+695 GFRQNT
-701 YQKTVPFPSPNVFES
+701 YQKQVPFPSPNVFES
-716 MGSYQGGYNNGYQNA
+716 MGSYQGGYNNGYQNG
-731 YNNQNGYGQRTFN
+731 YNNQNGYGQRPYN
-744 NARGNGGQQYHRN
+744 NIRNGQQQYRN
-757 TNSVGNKSAGSGS
+757 NNNGGNKSNGTGS

-778 FATPPHYTQMHPHH
+778 FATPQHYPQMHPHH

-816 VGAGVPYPHLP
+816 VGVGGPYAHLP

>member
-1 MQYNSFHNQHPI
+1 MQFNGFHNQHPI

-26 IPFFN
+26 IPYFN
-31 GLHDFGGPKNFTPRN
+31 GIPDFGGPKNFGPRN
-46 GMGNKNFRP
+46 NMGNKNFRP
-55 RNDFNGVRNDYN
+55 RSDFNGMRSDFN
-67 NFKNENGNPADFG
+67 NHKNENQNDFG
-80 GPKEYRPRNNYNQ
+80 GPKEYRPRNNFNNQ
-93 TQKKNDYD
+93 QQSKNDYEP
-101 GEKNAGGNMQF
+101 EKVAGGNQF
-112 YNGKNDFGGPKQQN
+112 YNGQNDFGGPKQQN
-126 FPKNL
+126 FQKNNY
-131 GPKNFNNQN
+131 GSKPYNPNQGNQN
-140 GLNNC
+140 
-145 QQYVP
+145 QQNYGP
-150 KKIYNNSSSPSSDF
+150 RKSYSPTMGQSQQGMEF
-164 NDRKMQ
+164 KGRKLQ
-170 SRKAKHPGDSL
+170 SMKAKHPGDSL
-181 IKPEWD
+181 VKPMWD
-187 MASLDTIQ
+187 LSKLGPIMKD
-195 KNFYKPHANVEGRS
+195 FYKPHANVEARS
-209 EEEVQMF
+209 EEDVQVF
-216 RAAKEI
+216 RATKEI
-222 TVSGNNVPRPNHV
+222 TVSGNNVPRPNQI

-244 VMSTIKEQGWE
+244 ILNTIKEQGWE

-281 SGKTLAYMLPAAV
+281 SGKTLAYMLPAIV
-294 HIVHQPRIQRGD
+294 HIAHQPRSQRGD

-331 ARGCIRNTC
+331 ANGCIRHTC
-340 LFGGSPKGPQARD
+340 LFGGSPKGPQARE
-353 LERGVEIV
+353 LERGLEIV

-427 ALAEDFLTDYIKV
+427 ALAEDFLNDYIKV

-457 EVCEEHEKEAKL
+457 EVCEEHEKELKL
-469 SNLLKEIASEK
+469 TNLLKEISSEK

-549 VKFVVNFDYPNSS
+549 VKFVVNYDYPNSS

-576 QSGTAYTYF
+576 QSGTAYTFF

-592 ARALVAVLRETGQN
+592 ARGLVAVLRETGQN

-617 NNNSSSRNRWQQRK
+617 NNSSSGRNRWQQRK
-631 ENNSGASSPRQ
+631 ENNSGSSSPQMQTNKLLDSLIKTKTIKATDRTTI
-642 KSNQWNNKMA
+642 KSRCHSQALMCLSPLAVTKVDITMDTKMA
-652 NMSNEENQN
+652 IITRMDMGKDNLRILAIMDSNIATIIPMEGT
-661 NYQNRNLQQHQQQ
+661 NLVDLDHL
-674 QQQQQQQQAP
+674 
-684 RFSNQNQNTNQ
+684 
-695 GYRQNS
+695 
-701 YQKTVPFPSPNVFES
+701 
-716 MGSYQGGYNNGYQNA
+716 MDL
-731 YNNQNGYGQRTFN
+731 
-744 NARGNGGQQYHRN
+744 H
-757 TNSVGNKSAGSGS
+757 
-770 SYGSPPPH
+770 H
-778 FATPPHYTQMHPHH
+778 HILATPAHYPQMHPHH
-792 QEMLGGKFYG
+792 QELLGGKFYG
-802 GGVGGGGPCGYQAA
+802 GGVGGAGPCGYQAA
-816 VGAGVPYPHLP
+816 VGAGVAYPHLP
-827 PGPLLYAAPVQ
+827 PGPLVYAAPIQ

>member
-1 MQYNSFHNQHPI
+1 MIS
-13 FRPRLDRNEQFGK
+13 FRPRPDRNEQLGK
-26 IPFFN
+26 VQFFN
-31 GLHDFGGPKNFTPRN
+31 GMHDFGGPKHFGPRN
-46 GMGNKNFRP
+46 NTMNKNNFRP
-55 RNDFNGVRNDYN
+55 KNDFNNLRNDYN
-67 NFKNENGNPADFG
+67 NRAENLNHNEFG
-80 GPKEYRPRNNYNQ
+80 GPKEFRPRNNFNNQ
-93 TQKKNDYD
+93 PPKKNDYD
-101 GEKNAGGNMQF
+101 NTKQAGNNMQF
-112 YNGKNDFGGPKQQN
+112 YNRNDFGGPKQQN
-126 FPKNL
+126 FNKNF
-131 GPKNFNNQN
+131 GPKT
-140 GLNNC
+140 
-145 QQYVP
+145 
-150 KKIYNNSSSPSSDF
+150 YNNSQNGHQHEFMPKKEFSA
-164 NDRKMQ
+164 NDAQQAAGRKLQ
-170 SRKAKHPGDSL
+170 SKKAKHPGDSL
-181 IKPEWD
+181 IKPMWD
-187 MASLDTIQ
+187 ASNLEPIQ
-195 KNFYKPHANVEGRS
+195 KDFYKPHADVEARS
-209 EEEVQMF
+209 EEEVEIF
-216 RAAKEI
+216 RMNKEI
-222 TVSGNNVPRPNHV
+222 TVSGNNIPRPNQV

-244 VMSTIKEQGWE
+244 IMNTIKEQGWI

-281 SGKTLAYMLPAAV
+281 SGKTVAYMLPAAV
-294 HIVHQPRIQRGD
+294 HIVHQQRIQRGD
-306 GPIALILAPTR
+306 GPIALVLAPTR

-457 EVCEEHEKEAKL
+457 EVCEEHEKENKL
-469 SNLLKEIASEK
+469 SILLKEISSER

-505 HKALA
+505 YKALA

-585 TSGDARQ
+585 TNGDSRQ
-592 ARALVAVLRETGQN
+592 ARGLLAVLRETGQN
-606 PPAKLSDMARN
+606 PPNKLNDMARN
-617 NNNSSSRNRWQQRK
+617 NNNNSGRNRWQQRK
-631 ENNSGASSPRQ
+631 ENNSGSSSPRQ
-642 KSNQWNNKMA
+642 QNNQWNNKMA
-652 NMSNEENQN
+652 NVNSEDTQN
-661 NYQNRNLQQHQQQ
+661 TYQNRNSSNQQQ
-674 QQQQQQQQAP
+674 VP
-684 RFSNQNQNTNQ
+684 RFSNQNHTTNQ
-695 GYRQNS
+695 NYRQNG
-701 YQKTVPFPSPNVFES
+701 YQKQLPFPSPNVFES
-716 MGSYQGGYNNGYQNA
+716 MGSYQGGYNNGYQNG
-731 YNNQNGYGQRTFN
+731 YNNQNGYGQRTYN
-744 NARGNGGQQYHRN
+744 NPRNGGQQYRN
-757 TNSVGNKSAGSGS
+757 NTANGTKTNTSGS

-792 QEMLGGKFYG
+792 QEMLGGKFFG
-802 GGVGGGGPCGYQAA
+802 GGVGGGAPCGYQAA
-816 VGAGVPYPHLP
+816 VGAGVPYAHLP
-827 PGPLLYAAPVQ
+827 PGPLLYAAPIQ

>member
-1 MQYNSFHNQHPI
+1 MQYNGFHNQHPI
-13 FRPRLDRNEQFGK
+13 PRPDRNEQFGK
-26 IPFFN
+26 IPIFN
-31 GLHDFGGPKNFTPRN
+31 GMDFGGPKNFGPRN
-46 GMGNKNFRP
+46 MGNKPNFRP
-55 RNDFNGVRNDYN
+55 RNDFNGIRNDFN
-67 NFKNENGNPADFG
+67 NHKSENGGNQGDFG
-80 GPKEYRPRNNYNQ
+80 GPKDYNKIKQNYNNQ
-93 TQKKNDYD
+93 NQIKKNEYD
-101 GEKNAGGNMQF
+101 ADKAAGGNMQF
-112 YNGKNDFGGPKQQN
+112 YGNGKNDFGGPKQQG
-126 FPKNL
+126 FPKNNF

-140 GLNNC
+140 GHNS
-145 QQYVP
+145 QQQSFGP
-150 KKIYNNSSSPSSDF
+150 KKVFNPNNMQQAVDF
-164 NDRKMQ
+164 NGKQRGK
-170 SRKAKHPGDSL
+170 KTKHPGDSL
-181 IKPEWD
+181 VKPMWD
-187 MASLDTIQ
+187 LTQLEPIQ
-195 KNFYKPHANVEGRS
+195 KDFYKPHANVEGRTDDD
-209 EEEVQMF
+209 VQKF
-216 RAAKEI
+216 RVSKEI
-222 TVSGNNVPRPNHV
+222 TVSGNNVPRPNQI

-244 VMSTIKEQGWE
+244 IMNTIKEQGWA

-281 SGKTLAYMLPAAV
+281 SGKTVAYMLPAAV
-294 HIVHQPRIQRGD
+294 HIVHQQRIQRGD

-317 ELAQQIQSVAQAYS
+317 ELAQQIQSVAQSYS
-331 ARGCIRNTC
+331 AHGCIRNTC

-427 ALAEDFLTDYIKV
+427 ALAEDFLNDYIKV

-457 EVCEEHEKEAKL
+457 EVCEEHEKETKL
-469 SNLLKEIASEK
+469 TNLLKEISQER

-491 KKVDDIARAVRRNG
+491 KKVDDIARAVRRKG
-505 HKALA
+505 HNALA
-510 IHGDKSQPERDAV
+510 IHGDKSQIERDAV
-523 LTEFRNGATTIL
+523 LTEFRNGATSIL

-549 VKFVVNFDYPNSS
+549 VKFVINFDYPNSS

-585 TSGDARQ
+585 TSSDARQ
-592 ARALVAVLRETGQN
+592 ARGLLAVLRETGQT
-606 PPAKLSDMARN
+606 PPSKLNDMARSN
-617 NNNSSSRNRWQQRK
+617 NNNSGRNRWQQRK

-642 KSNQWNNKMA
+642 QNNQWNNKMA
-652 NMSNEENQN
+652 NPNPEETQN
-661 NYQNRNLQQHQQQ
+661 TYQNRGGN
-674 QQQQQQQQAP
+674 QQAP
-684 RFSNQNQNTNQ
+684 RFSNQNQGNQ

-701 YQKTVPFPSPNVFES
+701 YQKQVPFPSPNVFES
-716 MGSYQGGYNNGYQNA
+716 MGSYQGGYNNGYQNG
-731 YNNQNGYGQRTFN
+731 YNNQNGYAQRPYNNMRNGAQQYRNN
-744 NARGNGGQQYHRN
+744 NA
-757 TNSVGNKSAGSGS
+757 GNKNNGTGS

-778 FATPPHYTQMHPHH
+778 FATPQHYPQMHPHH

-816 VGAGVPYPHLP
+816 VGVSGPYAHLP

>member
-1 MQYNSFHNQHPI
+1 MQYNGFHNQHPI
-13 FRPRLDRNEQFGK
+13 YRPRPDRNEQFGK

-31 GLHDFGGPKNFTPRN
+31 GFPDFGGPKNFGGPRN
-46 GMGNKNFRP
+46 NLAAKNNFRP
-55 RNDFNGVRNDYN
+55 RNDFNGMRNDNMVYQ
-67 NFKNENGNPADFG
+67 KNENVNQNDFG
-80 GPKEYRPRNNYNQ
+80 GPKEYRPRNNFTNNQ
-93 TQKKNDYD
+93 GQKKNDYEN
-101 GEKNAGGNMQF
+101 GPKPGGNMQF
-112 YNGKNDFGGPKQQN
+112 YNPKNDFGGPKQQN
-126 FPKNL
+126 FQKNNF
-131 GPKNFNNQN
+131 GPKNFSNQN
-140 GLNNC
+140 GNNC
-145 QQYVP
+145 QNYAA
-150 KKIYNNSSSPSSDF
+150 KKVFPNQTAGQQPNDF
-164 NDRKMQ
+164 NARKLQ
-170 SRKAKHPGDSL
+170 SKKAKHPGDSL
-181 IKPEWD
+181 VKPMWD
-187 MASLDTIQ
+187 VGNLEPIQ
-195 KNFYKPHANVEGRS
+195 KDFYKPHPNVESRS
-209 EEEVQMF
+209 DEEVQMF

-222 TVSGNNVPRPNHV
+222 TVSGNNVPRPNQV
-235 FDEGNFPDH
+235 FDEGNFPEH
-244 VMSTIKEQGWE
+244 IMTTIKEQGWT

-294 HIVHQPRIQRGD
+294 HIVHQQRIQRGD
-306 GPIALILAPTR
+306 GPVALILAPTR

-331 ARGCIRNTC
+331 AHGCIRNTC

-427 ALAEDFLTDYIKV
+427 ALAEDFLNDYVKV

-457 EVCEEHEKEAKL
+457 EVCEEHEKENKL
-469 SNLLKEIASEK
+469 TNLLKEISSER

-592 ARALVAVLRETGQN
+592 SRALVAVLRETGQN
-606 PPAKLSDMARN
+606 PPSKLNDMARN
-617 NNNSSSRNRWQQRK
+617 NNSNSGRNRWQQRK
-631 ENNSGASSPRQ
+631 ENNSGSSSPRQ
-642 KSNQWNNKMA
+642 QNNQWNNKMA
-652 NMSNEENQN
+652 NVNNEDNSNTNT
-661 NYQNRNLQQHQQQ
+661 YQNRNTNQQP
-674 QQQQQQQQAP
+674 P
-684 RFSNQNQNTNQ
+684 RFTNQNQTNQ
-695 GYRQNS
+695 GYRQNN
-701 YQKTVPFPSPNVFES
+701 YQKQQVPFPSPNVFDS
-716 MGSYQGGYNNGYQNA
+716 MGGYQGGYNNGYQNG
-731 YNNQNGYGQRTFN
+731 YNNQNNYGQQRSYN
-744 NARGNGGQQYHRN
+744 NTRNGNQQFRN
-757 TNSVGNKSAGSGS
+757 NNSSGNKSNGSGS
-770 SYGSPPPH
+770 SFGSPPPH
-778 FATPPHYTQMHPHH
+778 FATPHFPQMHPHH
-792 QEMLGGKFYG
+792 QDMLGGKFYG

-816 VGAGVPYPHLP
+816 VGASVPYAHLP

>member
-1 MQYNSFHNQHPI
+1 MQYNGFHNQHPMP
-13 FRPRLDRNEQFGK
+13 RPDRNEQFGK

-31 GLHDFGGPKNFTPRN
+31 GIPDFGGPKTFGPRN
-46 GMGNKNFRP
+46 NNFGNKNNFRP

-67 NFKNENGNPADFG
+67 NQKNENGQDFG
-80 GPKEYRPRNNYNQ
+80 GPKEYKPRNNYNNPN
-93 TQKKNDYD
+93 QKRNDYD
-101 GEKNAGGNMQF
+101 DKSANGNMQF
-112 YNGKNDFGGPKQQN
+112 YNGKNDFGGPKQQGYNKSN
-126 FPKNL
+126 F
-131 GPKNFNNQN
+131 GPKPYNNQN
-140 GLNNC
+140 GPNC
-145 QQYVP
+145 QQNFAP
-150 KKIYNNSSSPSSDF
+150 KKPFNSNPGQKPLDF
-164 NDRKMQ
+164 NGRKTQ
-170 SRKAKHPGDSL
+170 SMKAKHPGDSL
-181 IKPEWD
+181 VKPMWD
-187 MASLDTIQ
+187 LANLEPIQ
-195 KNFYKPHANVEGRS
+195 KDFYKPHANVDARTDD
-209 EEEVQMF
+209 EVEMF

-222 TVSGNNVPRPNHV
+222 TVSGNNVPRPNQV

-244 VMSTIKEQGWE
+244 VMNTIKEQGWV

-294 HIVHQPRIQRGD
+294 HIVHQQRIQRGD

-331 ARGCIRNTC
+331 AHGCIRNTC

-427 ALAEDFLTDYIKV
+427 ALAEDFLNDYVKV

-446 LSANNNIKQII
+446 LSANNNIKQIVEI
-457 EVCEEHEKEAKL
+457 CEEHEKEAKL
-469 SNLLKEIASEK
+469 TNLLKEIASER

-549 VKFVVNFDYPNSS
+549 VKFVVNYDYPNSS

-585 TSGDARQ
+585 TSGDSRQ
-592 ARALVAVLRETGQN
+592 ARGLVAVLRETGQN
-606 PPAKLSDMARN
+606 PPAKLGDMARN
-617 NNNSSSRNRWQQRK
+617 NNNNSGRNRWQQRK
-631 ENNSGASSPRQ
+631 ENNSGSSSPRQ
-642 KSNQWNNKMA
+642 QSNQWNNKMA
-652 NMSNEENQN
+652 NNVSNQEDNQN
-661 NYQNRNLQQHQQQ
+661 TYQNRNANP
-674 QQQQQQQQAP
+674 QAP
-684 RFSNQNQNTNQ
+684 RFNNQNQGNQ
-695 GYRQNS
+695 GYRQNN

-716 MGSYQGGYNNGYQNA
+716 MGTYQGGYSSGYQNG
-731 YNNQNGYGQRTFN
+731 YNNQNAYGQRTYN
-744 NARGNGGQQYHRN
+744 STYTDSRNGGQQYRNNN
-757 TNSVGNKSAGSGS
+757 TNGNKSGSGS
-770 SYGSPPPH
+770 SFGSPPPH
-778 FATPPHYTQMHPHH
+778 FATPPHFPQMHPHH
-792 QEMLGGKFYG
+792 QDMLGGKFYG

-816 VGAGVPYPHLP
+816 VGGGVPYPHLP

>member
-1 MQYNSFHNQHPI
+1 MQYNGFHNQHPMA
-13 FRPRLDRNEQFGK
+13 RPERNEQFGK
-26 IPFFN
+26 VPYFN
-31 GLHDFGGPKNFTPRN
+31 GMQDFGGPKNFGPRN
-46 GMGNKNFRP
+46 MGNKPFRP
-55 RNDFNGVRNDYN
+55 RNDFNGMRND
-67 NFKNENGNPADFG
+67 FKNGNPNDFG
-80 GPKEYRPRNNYNQ
+80 GPREFRPRNNYDNQ
-93 TQKKNDYD
+93 QQKKNDYNGD
-101 GEKNAGGNMQF
+101 KPAGSNMQF
-112 YNGKNDFGGPKQQN
+112 YNPKGDFGGPKQNNFQKNNFAPKTFNPNGQQN
-126 FPKNL
+126 F
-131 GPKNFNNQN
+131 
-140 GLNNC
+140 
-145 QQYVP
+145 VP
-150 KKIYNNSSSPSSDF
+150 KKIFNANGPQQTMDF
-164 NDRKMQ
+164 KGRKLQ
-170 SRKAKHPGDSL
+170 SMKAKHPGDSL
-181 IKPEWD
+181 VKPLWD
-187 MASLDTIQ
+187 AGNLDPIQ
-195 KNFYKPHANVEGRS
+195 KDFYKPHANVDGRTD
-209 EEEVQMF
+209 EEVDMF

-222 TVSGNNVPRPNHV
+222 SVTGNNIPRPNHV

-244 VMSTIKEQGWE
+244 VMTTIKEQGWL

-331 ARGCIRNTC
+331 ARGSIRNTC

-446 LSANNNIKQII
+446 LSANNNIKQIV

-469 SNLLKEIASEK
+469 TNLLKEISSER

-491 KKVDDIARAVRRNG
+491 KKVDDIARAVRRMG

-523 LTEFRNGATTIL
+523 LTEFRNGSTTIL

-592 ARALVAVLRETGQN
+592 ARGLVAVLRETGQN
-606 PPAKLSDMARN
+606 PPAKLGDMARN
-617 NNNSSSRNRWQQRK
+617 NNNNSGRNRWQQRK
-631 ENNSGASSPRQ
+631 ENNNSNNGSNSGSSSPRQ
-642 KSNQWNNKMA
+642 SSNQWNNKMA
-652 NMSNEENQN
+652 NLTLEDNVN
-661 NYQNRNLQQHQQQ
+661 NAYQNRSPNQP
-674 QQQQQQQQAP
+674 P
-684 RFSNQNQNTNQ
+684 RFNQNQGNQ
-695 GYRQNS
+695 GYRPNNN

-716 MGSYQGGYNNGYQNA
+716 MGNNYQGGYNNGYQNT
-731 YNNQNGYGQRTFN
+731 YNNQNGYGQRPYN
-744 NARGNGGQQYHRN
+744 NTRNMGQQYRN
-757 TNSVGNKSAGSGS
+757 NNSAGNKPSGSGS

-778 FATPPHYTQMHPHH
+778 FATPQHYQMHP
-792 QEMLGGKFYG
+792 QDMLGGKYYG
-802 GGVGGGGPCGYQAA
+802 SGVGGGGPCAYQAA

>member
-1 MQYNSFHNQHPI
+1 MQFNSFHNQHPI

-31 GLHDFGGPKNFTPRN
+31 GMHDFGGPKNFPPRN
-46 GMGNKNFRP
+46 NMGNKNFRP
-55 RNDFNGVRNDYN
+55 RNDFNGIRNDFN
-67 NFKNENGNPADFG
+67 NTKNDTQDFG
-80 GPKEYRPRNNYNQ
+80 GPKEFRPRNNFNNQ
-93 TQKKNDYD
+93 LQKTNEYEGDK
-101 GEKNAGGNMQF
+101 ASGGNMQF
-112 YNGKNDFGGPKQQN
+112 YNGKNDFGGPKQQSYQKN
-126 FPKNL
+126 F
-131 GPKNFNNQN
+131 GPKSYNNQN
-140 GLNNC
+140 GGHMNG
-145 QQYVP
+145 QQSYVP
-150 KKIYNNSSSPSSDF
+150 KKIYNNSSVQPPSDY
-164 NDRKMQ
+164 NNRNLQ

-181 IKPEWD
+181 IKPQWD
-187 MASLDTIQ
+187 MANLGTIQ

-209 EEEVQMF
+209 EDDVQTF
-216 RAAKEI
+216 LAAKEI
-222 TVSGNNVPRPNHV
+222 TVSGNDVPRPNQV

-244 VMSTIKEQGWE
+244 ILNTIKEQGWD

-294 HIVHQPRIQRGD
+294 HIVHQPRLQRGD

-331 ARGCIRNTC
+331 AHGCIRNTC

-427 ALAEDFLTDYIKV
+427 ALAEDFLNDYIKV

-457 EVCEEHEKEAKL
+457 EVCEEHEKELKL
-469 SNLLKEIASEK
+469 TNLLKEIASEK

-549 VKFVVNFDYPNSS
+549 VKFVVNYDYPNSS

-617 NNNSSSRNRWQQRK
+617 NNNNSSRNRWQQRK

-652 NMSNEENQN
+652 TMSIEDNQN
-661 NYQNRNLQQHQQQ
+661 NTYQNRNPN
-674 QQQQQQQQAP
+674 QQAP
-684 RFSNQNQNTNQ
+684 RFSNQNQNNNQ
-695 GYRQNS
+695 GYRQNN
-701 YQKTVPFPSPNVFES
+701 YQQKTMPFPSPTVFES
-716 MGSYQGGYNNGYQNA
+716 MGNYQGGYNNGYQNA
-731 YNNQNGYGQRTFN
+731 YNNQNGYGQRQQYN
-744 NARGNGGQQYHRN
+744 NARNGGQQYHRN

-778 FATPPHYTQMHPHH
+778 FATPPHYPQMHPHH

-816 VGAGVPYPHLP
+816 VGAGVPYAHLP
-827 PGPLLYAAPVQ
+827 PGSLLYAAAPVQ

>member
-1 MQYNSFHNQHPI
+1 MQYNGFHNQHPMP
-13 FRPRLDRNEQFGK
+13 RPDRNEQFGK

-31 GLHDFGGPKNFTPRN
+31 GMDFGGPKNFGPRN
-46 GMGNKNFRP
+46 MGNKPNFRP
-55 RNDFNGVRNDYN
+55 RNDFNGMRND
-67 NFKNENGNPADFG
+67 FKNDNGGNQGDFG
-80 GPKEYRPRNNYNQ
+80 GPKDFNKMKNNYNNQ
-93 TQKKNDYD
+93 PMKKNDYESD
-101 GEKNAGGNMQF
+101 KAAGGNMQF
-112 YNGKNDFGGPKQQN
+112 YGGNGKPEFGGPKQG
-126 FPKNL
+126 FPKNNF

-140 GLNNC
+140 GPQNFG
-145 QQYVP
+145 P
-150 KKIYNNSSSPSSDF
+150 KKVFNPNN
-164 NDRKMQ
+164 MQ
-170 SRKAKHPGDSL
+170 QAVFDSKQRGKKTKHPGDNL
-181 IKPEWD
+181 VKPMWD
-187 MASLDTIQ
+187 LSQLEPIQ
-195 KNFYKPHANVEGRS
+195 KDFYKPHANVEGRS
-209 EEEVQMF
+209 DEDVQNF
-216 RAAKEI
+216 RVSKEI
-222 TVSGNNVPRPNHV
+222 TVSGNNVPRPNQI

-244 VMSTIKEQGWE
+244 IMTTIKEQGWA

-281 SGKTLAYMLPAAV
+281 SGKTVAYMLPAAV
-294 HIVHQPRIQRGD
+294 HIVNQQRIQRGD

-317 ELAQQIQSVAQAYS
+317 ELAQQIQSVAQSYS

-427 ALAEDFLTDYIKV
+427 ALAEDFLNDYIKV

-457 EVCEEHEKEAKL
+457 EVCEEHEKEIKL
-469 SNLLKEIASEK
+469 ANLLKEISQER

-491 KKVDDIARAVRRNG
+491 KKVDDIARAVRRKG
-505 HKALA
+505 HNALA
-510 IHGDKSQPERDAV
+510 IHGDKSQIERDAV
-523 LTEFRNGATTIL
+523 LTEFRNGATSIL

-549 VKFVVNFDYPNSS
+549 VKFVINFDYPNSS

-585 TSGDARQ
+585 TPGDARQ
-592 ARALVAVLRETGQN
+592 ARGLLAVLRETGQN
-606 PPAKLSDMARN
+606 PPAKLSEMARSN
-617 NNNSSSRNRWQQRK
+617 NNNSSRNRWQQRK

-642 KSNQWNNKMA
+642 HSNQNNQWNNKMA
-652 NMSNEENQN
+652 NSNPEESQN
-661 NYQNRNLQQHQQQ
+661 SYQNRGGNP
-674 QQQQQQQQAP
+674 QAP
-684 RFSNQNQNTNQ
+684 RFSNQNQGNNQ

-701 YQKTVPFPSPNVFES
+701 YQKQVPFPSPNVFES
-716 MGSYQGGYNNGYQNA
+716 MGNYQGGYNNGYQNG
-731 YNNQNGYGQRTFN
+731 YNGQNGYAQRPYNNMRNSGQQQYRNN
-744 NARGNGGQQYHRN
+744 NA
-757 TNSVGNKSAGSGS
+757 GNKTNGTGS

-778 FATPPHYTQMHPHH
+778 FATPQHYPQMHPHH

-816 VGAGVPYPHLP
+816 VGVGGPYAHLP

>member
-1 MQYNSFHNQHPI
+1 MQYNGFHNQHPI
-13 FRPRLDRNEQFGK
+13 YRPRPDRNEQFGK

-31 GLHDFGGPKNFTPRN
+31 GFHDFGGPKNFAGPRN
-46 GMGNKNFRP
+46 NMPKNNFRP
-55 RNDFNGVRNDYN
+55 RNDFNGFRNEMN
-67 NFKNENGNPADFG
+67 QKMENGNDFG
-80 GPKEYRPRNNYNQ
+80 GPKEFRPRNNFNHQ
-93 TQKKNDYD
+93 GPKKSEYD
-101 GEKNAGGNMQF
+101 AGAPTNGENMQF
-112 YNGKNDFGGPKQQN
+112 YSPKNDFGGPKPQN
-126 FPKNL
+126 YQKNNF

-140 GLNNC
+140 GINS
-145 QQYVP
+145 QTYAA
-150 KKIYNNSSSPSSDF
+150 KKVFQNQTNVGPPSNDF
-164 NDRKMQ
+164 TARKLQ
-170 SRKAKHPGDSL
+170 SKKAKHPGDSL
-181 IKPEWD
+181 VKPMWD
-187 MASLDTIQ
+187 LSNLEPIQ
-195 KNFYKPHANVEGRS
+195 KDFYKPHPNVDNRS
-209 EEEVQMF
+209 DDEVQRF
-216 RAAKEI
+216 RATKEI
-222 TVSGNNVPRPNHV
+222 TVSGNNIPRPNQI
-235 FDEGNFPDH
+235 FDEGNFPEH
-244 VMSTIKEQGWE
+244 ILTTIKEQGYT

-294 HIVHQPRIQRGD
+294 HISHQQRIQRGD
-306 GPIALILAPTR
+306 GPVVLILAPTR

-331 ARGCIRNTC
+331 AHGCIRNTC

-427 ALAEDFLTDYIKV
+427 ALAEDFLNDYIKV

-446 LSANNNIKQII
+446 LSANNNIKQIV
-457 EVCEEHEKEAKL
+457 EMCEEHEKETKL
-469 SNLLKEIASEK
+469 SKLLKEISSER

-491 KKVDDIARAVRRNG
+491 KKVDDIARSVRRNG
-505 HKALA
+505 YKALA

-592 ARALVAVLRETGQN
+592 SRALVAVLRETGQN
-606 PPAKLSDMARN
+606 PPTKLSEMARN
-617 NNNSSSRNRWQQRK
+617 NNNNSGRNRWQQRK
-631 ENNSGASSPRQ
+631 ENNSGSNSPRQ
-642 KSNQWNNKMA
+642 QNNQWNNKMA
-652 NMSNEENQN
+652 SNSNEENTTNTYQNRNMNQQPPRFANQNQANQAYRQN
-661 NYQNRNLQQHQQQ
+661 NYQKPQ
-674 QQQQQQQQAP
+674 
-684 RFSNQNQNTNQ
+684 
-695 GYRQNS
+695 
-701 YQKTVPFPSPNVFES
+701 VPFPSPSVFDS
-716 MGSYQGGYNNGYQNA
+716 MGGYQGGYNTGYQNG
-731 YNNQNGYGQRTFN
+731 YNNQTTYGQRTYN
-744 NARGNGGQQYHRN
+744 NTRTGNQQYRN
-757 TNSVGNKSAGSGS
+757 SNTSGNKSGGSGS
-770 SYGSPPPH
+770 SFGSPPPH
-778 FATPPHYTQMHPHH
+778 FATPPHFPQMHPHH

-816 VGAGVPYPHLP
+816 VGSVPYAHLP

>member
-31 GLHDFGGPKNFTPRN
+31 NMHDFGGPKNFTPRN
-46 GMGNKNFRP
+46 GMANKNFRP

-67 NFKNENGNPADFG
+67 NFKNENGNPNDFG
-80 GPKEYRPRNNYNQ
+80 GPKEYRPRNNYSQ
-93 TQKKNDYD
+93 PQKKNDYD
-101 GEKNAGGNMQF
+101 VENTSGGNMQF
-112 YNGKNDFGGPKQQN
+112 YNGKGDFGGPKQN
-126 FPKNL
+126 Y
-131 GPKNFNNQN
+131 PKNFNNQN
-140 GLNNC
+140 GPNNC
-145 QQYVP
+145 LQNFVP
-150 KKIYNNSSSPSSDF
+150 KKIYNSSSSPSSDF
-164 NDRKMQ
+164 NDRKLQ
-170 SRKAKHPGDSL
+170 SRKAKYPGDSL

-187 MASLDTIQ
+187 MANLGSIQ
-195 KNFYKPHANVEGRS
+195 KNFYKPHANVEARS
-209 EEEVQMF
+209 EDEVQMF

-222 TVSGNNVPRPNHV
+222 TVSGNNIPRPNQV

-244 VMSTIKEQGWE
+244 IMNTIKEQGWE

-294 HIVHQPRIQRGD
+294 HIVHQQRIQRGD

-457 EVCEEHEKEAKL
+457 EICEEHEKELKL

-606 PPAKLSDMARN
+606 PPAKLNDMARN
-617 NNNSSSRNRWQQRK
+617 NNNGSSRNRWQQRK

-652 NMSNEENQN
+652 NNLTNEESQN
-661 NYQNRNLQQHQQQ
+661 NYQNRNPN
-674 QQQQQQQQAP
+674 QQQAP
-684 RFSNQNQNTNQ
+684 RFSNQNQNQNTNQ
-695 GYRQNS
+695 GYRQNN
-701 YQKTVPFPSPNVFES
+701 YQKTVPFPSPNVFDS

-731 YNNQNGYGQRTFN
+731 YNNQNGYGQQRTFN
-744 NARGNGGQQYHRN
+744 NTRGNGGQQYHRN

-778 FATPPHYTQMHPHH
+778 FATPPHYPQMHPHH
-792 QEMLGGKFYG
+792 QEMLAGGKFYG

-816 VGAGVPYPHLP
+816 AGVPYPHLP

>member
-1 MQYNSFHNQHPI
+1 MQYNGFHNQHPI
-13 FRPRLDRNEQFGK
+13 FRPRTDRNEQFGK
-26 IPFFN
+26 MPFFN
-31 GLHDFGGPKNFTPRN
+31 GIPDFGGPKNFGGPRN
-46 GMGNKNFRP
+46 NNMGNKNNFRP
-55 RNDFNGVRNDYN
+55 RNDFNGIRND
-67 NFKNENGNPADFG
+67 GNQNDFG
-80 GPKEYRPRNNYNQ
+80 GPKEFRPRNNFNNQ
-93 TQKKNDYD
+93 TQRKENDGD
-101 GEKNAGGNMQF
+101 KQMNPRGNMQYF
-112 YNGKNDFGGPKQQN
+112 KSDFGGPKQQN
-126 FPKNL
+126 FNNKNNFTAN
-131 GPKNFNNQN
+131 KTFNNNGQPGNGNGQQN
-140 GLNNC
+140 FI
-145 QQYVP
+145 P
-150 KKIYNNSSSPSSDF
+150 KKVFNPN
-164 NDRKMQ
+164 NDRQQQ
-170 SRKAKHPGDSL
+170 SMEFKGRKLQSQKAKHPGDSL
-181 IKPEWD
+181 IKPNWD
-187 MASLDTIQ
+187 LANLEPIQ
-195 KNFYKPHANVEGRS
+195 KDFYKPHPNVDART
-209 EEEVQMF
+209 EEEVMRF
-216 RAAKEI
+216 RSTKEI
-222 TVSGNNVPRPNHV
+222 TVSGNNIPRPNQI

-244 VMSTIKEQGWE
+244 IMTTIKEQGWS

-294 HIVHQPRIQRGD
+294 HIVHQQRIQRGD
-306 GPIALILAPTR
+306 GPVALILAPTR

-331 ARGCIRNTC
+331 AHGCIRNTC

-427 ALAEDFLTDYIKV
+427 ALAEDFLNDYIKV

-457 EVCEEHEKEAKL
+457 EVCEEHEKETKL
-469 SNLLKEIASEK
+469 TNLLKEIASER

-576 QSGTAYTYF
+576 QSGTAYTFF
-585 TSGDARQ
+585 TTGDARQ
-592 ARALVAVLRETGQN
+592 SRALVAVLRETGQN
-606 PPAKLSDMARN
+606 PPNKLNEMARTN
-617 NNNSSSRNRWQQRK
+617 NNNSGRNRWQQRK
-631 ENNSGASSPRQ
+631 ENNSGSSSPRQ
-642 KSNQWNNKMA
+642 QNNQWNNKMA
-652 NMSNEENQN
+652 AVVNEDNQN
-661 NYQNRNLQQHQQQ
+661 AYQNRNIQQQ
-674 QQQQQQQQAP
+674 PP
-684 RFSNQNQNTNQ
+684 RFNNQNQNNQ
-695 GYRQNS
+695 GYRQQNNF
-701 YQKTVPFPSPNVFES
+701 QKPVPFPSPNVFES
-716 MGSYQGGYNNGYQNA
+716 IGNYQGGYNNGYQNG
-731 YNNQNGYGQRTFN
+731 YNSHNQNGFNQRPYN
-744 NARGNGGQQYHRN
+744 NSRNGNQQYRNNN
-757 TNSVGNKSAGSGS
+757 TNGNKSGSGS

-778 FATPPHYTQMHPHH
+778 FTTPQHYPQMHPHH
-792 QEMLGGKFYG
+792 QEMLGGKYYG

-816 VGAGVPYPHLP
+816 VGASVPFAHMA

>member
-13 FRPRLDRNEQFGK
+13 FRPRFDRNEQFNK
-26 IPFFN
+26 MPVFN
-31 GLHDFGGPKNFTPRN
+31 PMEFGGPKNFAPRN

-55 RNDFNGVRNDYN
+55 RNDFNGMRNDFN
-67 NFKNENGNPADFG
+67 HAKNE
-80 GPKEYRPRNNYNQ
+80 GPH
-93 TQKKNDYD
+93 
-101 GEKNAGGNMQF
+101 
-112 YNGKNDFGGPKQQN
+112 NDFGGPKDFRPKNQYNNQQKKNDYENDKPNGNMQYFNGKGEFGGPRQQN
-126 FPKNL
+126 NFQKNNY
-131 GPKNFNNQN
+131 GQKNFNQN
-140 GLNNC
+140 NG
-145 QQYVP
+145 QQSYQ
-150 KKIYNNSSSPSSDF
+150 KKSYNNNQGGDF
-164 NDRKMQ
+164 NDRNMQ

-181 IKPEWD
+181 VKPMWD
-187 MASLDTIQ
+187 MSTLDTIQ

-209 EEEVQMF
+209 EEDVQRY

-222 TVSGNNVPRPNHV
+222 TVSGNNVPRPNQI

-244 VMSTIKEQGWE
+244 ILNTIKEQGWE

-294 HIVHQPRIQRGD
+294 HIVHQQRIQRGD

-457 EVCEEHEKEAKL
+457 EVCEEHEKENKL
-469 SNLLKEIASEK
+469 TNLLKEIASEK

-491 KKVDDIARAVRRNG
+491 KKVDDIARVVRING
-505 HKALA
+505 YKALA

-523 LTEFRNGATTIL
+523 LTEFRNGSTAIL

-585 TSGDARQ
+585 TSGDSRQ

-617 NNNSSSRNRWQQRK
+617 NNNNSGRNRWQQRK

-642 KSNQWNNKMA
+642 KSNNQWNNKMA
-652 NMSNEENQN
+652 MNSNDESQSYQNHNASQQSPRYNNQNQNQNYRQN
-661 NYQNRNLQQHQQQ
+661 NYQKQM
-674 QQQQQQQQAP
+674 
-684 RFSNQNQNTNQ
+684 
-695 GYRQNS
+695 
-701 YQKTVPFPSPNVFES
+701 PFPTPNVFES
-716 MGSYQGGYNNGYQNA
+716 MGSYQGGYNNGYQNT
-731 YNNQNGYGQRTFN
+731 YNNQNAYGQHRN
-744 NARGNGGQQYHRN
+744 SGQQYRN
-757 TNSVGNKSAGSGS
+757 GNNGMNKPQGSGS

-778 FATPPHYTQMHPHH
+778 FTAPPHFSQIHPHH
-792 QEMLGGKFYG
+792 QDMLGGKFYG
-802 GGVGGGGPCGYQAA
+802 GGVSGGGPCGYQAA
-816 VGAGVPYPHLP
+816 VGAGVPYAHLP